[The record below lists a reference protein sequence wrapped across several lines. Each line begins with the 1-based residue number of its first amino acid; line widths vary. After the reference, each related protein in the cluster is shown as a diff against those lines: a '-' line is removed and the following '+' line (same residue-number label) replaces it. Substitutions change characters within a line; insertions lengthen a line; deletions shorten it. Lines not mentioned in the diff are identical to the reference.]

1 METKRHAPL
10 HLPMIIPAL
19 LIALLSLIPL
29 GFIVW
34 IAVTSGWDVVQQLV
48 FRPKVAELLAN
59 TLVLVALTL
68 VPASPSVRRGRM
80 GDVVETMTLL
90 ALLPLMVLAAGFVSA
105 VAG

>member
-1 METKRHAPL
+1 MLVVAT
-10 HLPMIIPAL
+10 
-19 LIALLSLIPL
+19 LSLKGGVGKTTAAL
-29 GFIVW
+29 GLAGVG
-34 IAVTSGWDVVQQLV
+34 AV
-48 FRPKVAELLAN
+48 LL
-59 TLVLVALTL
+59 ALTL